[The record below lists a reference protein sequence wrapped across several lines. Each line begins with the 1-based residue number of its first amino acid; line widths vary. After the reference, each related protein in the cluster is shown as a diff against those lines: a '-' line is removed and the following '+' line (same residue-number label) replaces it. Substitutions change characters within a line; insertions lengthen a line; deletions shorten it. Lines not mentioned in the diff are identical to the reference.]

1 MTDCSNFRDV
11 SCCYAE
17 ENSQTTA
24 FRRQNTQNLYGW
36 KDNSMLTNCLGECAH
51 VTITISQI
59 ERDIGRKSSFFH
71 TPLHSTPP
79 LGGSRRNITT
89 QFGVDKLE
97 WLGYPMVKKFRRYLY
112 SFWRNSRTCQTD
124 GQTDRHRMPAIAA
137 LMHSIARQKLV
148 LLKRTETF
156 SPTIHSRCFWLF

>member
-1 MTDCSNFRDV
+1 MQLLNNKYHFLLFISAYHVTDCSNFRDV

-36 KDNSMLTNCLGECAH
+36 KENSMLTNCLGECAH

-71 TPLHSTPP
+71 TPLHLTPP
-79 LGGSRRNITT
+79 LGGFASEYL
-89 QFGVDKLE
+89 VEKLE
-97 WLGYPMVKKFRRYLY
+97 WCGYPTVKKISKISSFVLAQLTNVTDRR
-112 SFWRNSRTCQTD
+112 
-124 GQTDRHRMPAIAA
+124 TDRHSMTAIAA
-137 LMHSIARQKLV
+137 LMHRIARQKHHFHRAL
-148 LLKRTETF
+148 T
-156 SPTIHSRCFWLF
+156 